1 MAEFSFFYAFF
12 LFIAKLEF
20 TYFYSPILNGLET
33 ISHYA
38 HLRLQFVE
46 DEQ

>member
-1 MAEFSFFYAFF
+1 MYF
-12 LFIAKLEF
+12 AKLEF
-20 TYFYSPILNGLET
+20 TCFYSPILNELET